1 MTEHIVHKQE
11 LVPQVAMIAH
21 HPTNGLSLG
30 AMTRAA
36 MATTSIASHEARL
49 AHMSQPTM
57 MDDPRMHMT
66 IDELRALPGGH
77 LDGDDEPAFVDRSA
91 ADAKRARRAAR
102 LGNVPVVI
110 NRRAPDPVPVKPKR
124 KSRAK
129 NAA

>member
-1 MTEHIVHKQE
+1 
-11 LVPQVAMIAH
+11 MINLA

-36 MATTSIASHEARL
+36 MATTSIASHEARI
-49 AHMSQPTM
+49 AHQQRH
-57 MDDPRMHMT
+57 DDPRMHMT

-77 LDGDDEPAFVDRSA
+77 LDGDVEPDYKAGAEGALERRN
-91 ADAKRARRAAR
+91 AKAARRAAR

-110 NRRAPDPVPVKPKR
+110 NRKPPAPVKPKR

-129 NAA
+129 VKNAA

>member
-1 MTEHIVHKQE
+1 MTEH
-11 LVPQVAMIAH
+11 VPQRTLVIN

-36 MATTSIASHEARL
+36 LATTSIASHEARI

-66 IDELRALPGGH
+66 LDELRALPGGH
-77 LDGDDEPAFVDRSA
+77 LDGDAEPVFVDRSA
-91 ADAKRARRAAR
+91 AEAKRARRAAR

-110 NRRAPDPVPVKPKR
+110 NRRAPDPVPAKPKR

-129 NAA
+129 KTAA